1 MRIVF
6 VGAGNLATRLSLALR
21 TAGHDIIQVY
31 SRTMA
36 SAETLAARLGCKAT
50 CSADEIDREAEVY
63 IFSVKDNVLETL
75 AAQIVPGREQA
86 LFLHTAGSMPLDVFK
101 PWATRYGV
109 CYPMQTF
116 SKSREVDFSEI
127 PVFIE
132 ASGAVEL
139 AQIERLAASV
149 SGNVREL
156 DTSRRRYLHLAAV
169 FACNFANHCYALAEE
184 ILARHDIPFD
194 VMLPL
199 VKETARKVEQLSPR
213 EAQTGPA
220 VRYDENVINRQA
232 AMLADEPEWKN
243 IYESMSRS
251 IHRLA
256 IEKPD
261 KS

>member
-1 MRIVF
+1 
-6 VGAGNLATRLSLALR
+6 
-21 TAGHDIIQVY
+21 
-31 SRTMA
+31 
-36 SAETLAARLGCKAT
+36 
-50 CSADEIDREAEVY
+50 
-63 IFSVKDNVLETL
+63 
-75 AAQIVPGREQA
+75 
-86 LFLHTAGSMPLDVFK
+86 
-101 PWATRYGV
+101 
-109 CYPMQTF
+109 MQTF

-256 IEKPD
+256 LEKPD
-261 KS
+261 KP

>member
-6 VGAGNLATRLSLALR
+6 VGAGNLATRLSLALQA
-21 TAGHDIIQVY
+21 AGHDIIQVY
-31 SRTMA
+31 SRTAA
-36 SAETLAARLGCKAT
+36 SAGALAALLGCKAT
-50 CSADEIDREAEVY
+50 CSTDEIDRGAGVY

-101 PWATRYGV
+101 PWASHYGV

-132 ASGAVEL
+132 ASGAEEL
-139 AQIERLAASV
+139 KQIARLAGSV
-149 SGNVREL
+149 SAHVREL
-156 DTSRRRYLHLAAV
+156 DTPRRRYLHLAAV

-199 VKETARKVEQLSPR
+199 VRETARKVEQLSPR

-220 VRYDENVINRQA
+220 VRYDENVISRQA

-256 IEKPD
+256 LEKPD
-261 KS
+261 KP